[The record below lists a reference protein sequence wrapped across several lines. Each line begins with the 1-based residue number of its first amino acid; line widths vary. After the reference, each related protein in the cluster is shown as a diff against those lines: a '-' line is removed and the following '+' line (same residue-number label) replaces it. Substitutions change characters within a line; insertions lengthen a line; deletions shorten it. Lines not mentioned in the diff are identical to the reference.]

1 MRLLVNLLFLT
12 VRGPIGLYCKIHT
25 MKTMFTIALFCLTLA
40 QTSAQLLE
48 TVSDSTWDGFAMNLS
63 FRDSL
68 QYDQLNRYTGS
79 RYFQPVG
86 PNNSLIEIARI
97 QQLYDQQGRPFA
109 RYSFNISSAGGI
121 DTTSRYFQF
130 FASNGLLERAETEFK
145 DMATG
150 TWQNTKYIQKFK
162 YNAMGVLDTT
172 FDKSI
177 TAGSTTVHSATKYFF
192 NSLGKL
198 TQFTILIP
206 TAGVFE
212 PVGRQLFEYDALNRL
227 VFHRVQDKELNGTG
241 YVEMERLTYYHTANR
256 MVPDS
261 MHVDNFRLPTS
272 STNAVYYAYDSNDS
286 LIRTQVNNS
295 TRTVQSVSR
304 RTYKPLST
312 SVSPIQRLEF
322 TAYPNPTIDQLHI
335 QLTDPQLATVSI
347 QSFSGQTI
355 KQLVLA
361 PGQSSINLQDL
372 PTGMYLLH
380 LQAGGKS
387 AVHKLVKQ

>member
-1 MRLLVNLLFLT
+1 
-12 VRGPIGLYCKIHT
+12 
-25 MKTMFTIALFCLTLA
+25 MKTIFTTALFCLTLA

-48 TVSDSTWDGFAMNLS
+48 TVSDSTWDGFSLNLS

-86 PNNSLIEIARI
+86 PNNSLIEIGRI

-109 RYSFNISSAGGI
+109 RYSFNISSAGGL

-130 FASNGLLERAETEFK
+130 YASNGMLERGENEFK
-145 DMATG
+145 DVATG

-162 YNAMGVLDTT
+162 YNAMGVLDTI
-172 FDKSI
+172 FDESI
-177 TAGSTTVHSATKYFF
+177 TDGITTVHSATKYFF
-192 NSLGKL
+192 NSLGKI
-198 TQFTILIP
+198 TQFTILVP

-261 MHVDNFRLPTS
+261 MYIDNFRLPTS
-272 STNAVYYAYDSNDS
+272 FTNAVYYAYDANDS
-286 LIRTQVNNS
+286 LIRTQVIIS
-295 TRTVQSVSR
+295 TGALQSVLI
-304 RTYKPLST
+304 RTYKPLNT

-322 TAYPNPTIDQLHI
+322 KAYPNPTTNHLHI
-335 QLTDPQLATVSI
+335 QLIEPQIATLSI

-355 KQLVLA
+355 KTVMLP
-361 PGQSSINLQDL
+361 PGQNSINLQDL
-372 PTGMYLLH
+372 PAGMYLLH

-387 AVHKLVKQ
+387 AVHKLIKQ